1 MRRLVSMIVILL
13 VAMSSAPAKADPSGT
28 NAGTYSLVPE
38 TPPDNF
44 DVGVDEKLDA
54 PVPMDAIFKDEN
66 GKMVRLG
73 DFIDGKRPTVLVL
86 AYQTC
91 KTLCTFVQ
99 RAVLDGTKGIDWS
112 VGDQY
117 DVVTVSIHPG
127 DTPAM
132 ALAKKNETLAAY
144 KRDGAAKG
152 WHYLTGDAAS
162 SQRVADAVGW
172 KFHRDIDGDIA
183 HPAAVML
190 LKPNGHVARYI
201 YGIELAPTDLSVGL
215 LEASEG
221 KNITTFER
229 VKLYCYH
236 YDPHQR
242 KYALLATH
250 VMQIGGGL
258 TLLLVAGLIGMMVAK
273 ERKKKNDKPA
283 DSQAGHIPTSGDP
296 KHTVKPA

>member
-1 MRRLVSMIVILL
+1 MRRVSMIVILF
-13 VAMSSAPAKADPSGT
+13 VAMFSAPRVSLGADPGIDTST
-28 NAGTYSLVPE
+28 HSFVPE

-44 DVGVDEKLDA
+44 DIGVDEKLDA

-99 RAVLDGTKGIDWS
+99 RAVLDATKGIDWS
-112 VGDQY
+112 AGNQY

-132 ALAKKNETLAAY
+132 ALAKKNETLASY
-144 KRDGAAKG
+144 GREGAAKG
-152 WHYLTGDAAS
+152 WHFLTGDAAS

-215 LEASEG
+215 LDASEG

-273 ERKKKNDKPA
+273 ERKKKNAAETQA
-283 DSQAGHIPTSGDP
+283 DHQQA
-296 KHTVKPA
+296 VKPA

>member
-1 MRRLVSMIVILL
+1 MIVILSL
-13 VAMSSAPAKADPSGT
+13 AMWSAPAMADQNVQTTGGGGLQSEDT
-28 NAGTYSLVPE
+28 NVAPPE
-38 TPPDNF
+38 IF

-54 PVPMDAIFKDEN
+54 AVPLDVVFKDEN
-66 GKMVRLG
+66 GKMVRFG

-99 RAVLDGTKGIDWS
+99 RAVLDAAKQIDWTA
-112 VGDQY
+112 GNQY
-117 DVVTVSIHPG
+117 DVITVSINPG

-132 ALAKKNETLAAY
+132 ALGKKNETLAAY
-144 KRDGAAKG
+144 GREGAARG
-152 WHYLTGDAAS
+152 WHFLTGDAAS
-162 SQRVADAVGW
+162 SQRIADSVGW
-172 KFHRDIDGDIA
+172 KFHRDIDGEIA

-215 LEASEG
+215 LEASQG

-236 YDPHQR
+236 YDPHGR
-242 KYALLATH
+242 KYALFATH
-250 VMQIGGGL
+250 VMQVGGGL
-258 TLLLVAGLIGMMVAK
+258 TLLLVGGLIGIMVRR
-273 ERKKKNDKPA
+273 ERKKKKTLATENL
-283 DSQAGHIPTSGDP
+283 QA
-296 KHTVKPA
+296 VNQA

>member
-1 MRRLVSMIVILL
+1 VTTT
-13 VAMSSAPAKADPSGT
+13 DPDV
-28 NAGTYSLVPE
+28 VPE

-54 PVPMDAIFKDEN
+54 AVPLDTIFHDES

-112 VGDQY
+112 VGNQF
-117 DVVTVSIHPG
+117 DVITVSIHPG

-132 ALAKKNETLAAY
+132 ALAKKNETVKAY
-144 KRDGAAKG
+144 GREGSAKG
-152 WHYLTGDAAS
+152 WHFLTGDAAS
-162 SQRVADAVGW
+162 SQRVADSVGW

-201 YGIELAPTDLSVGL
+201 YGIELAPTDFSVGL

-221 KNITTFER
+221 HNITTFER

-258 TLLLVAGLIGMMVAK
+258 TLLLVAGFIGIMVAR
-273 ERKKKNDKPA
+273 ERKKKDPPSA
-283 DSQAGHIPTSGDP
+283 PPPDHQQA
-296 KHTVKPA
+296 VKPA

>member
-1 MRRLVSMIVILL
+1 MTRFVSMIVILF
-13 VAMSSAPAKADPSGT
+13 VAMLSAPAMADHGDTTTT

-54 PVPMDAIFKDEN
+54 AVPLDTIFHDES

-112 VGDQY
+112 VGNQF
-117 DVVTVSIHPG
+117 DVITVSIHPG

-132 ALAKKNETLAAY
+132 ALAKKNETVKAY
-144 KRDGAAKG
+144 GREGSAKG
-152 WHYLTGDAAS
+152 WHFLTGDAAS
-162 SQRVADAVGW
+162 SQRVADSVGW

-201 YGIELAPTDLSVGL
+201 YGIELAPTDFSVGL

-221 KNITTFER
+221 HNITTFER

-258 TLLLVAGLIGMMVAK
+258 TLLLVAGFIGIMVAR
-273 ERKKKNDKPA
+273 ERKKKDPPSA
-283 DSQAGHIPTSGDP
+283 PPPDHQQA
-296 KHTVKPA
+296 VKPA

>member
-1 MRRLVSMIVILL
+1 MIAILF
-13 VAMSSAPAKADPSGT
+13 VAMLSAPAMADNDVDT
-28 NAGTYSLVPE
+28 NKGTYSFVPE

-99 RAVLDGTKGIDWS
+99 RAVLDATKGIDWS
-112 VGDQY
+112 VGNQF

-132 ALAKKNETLAAY
+132 ALAKKNETTAAY
-144 KRDGAAKG
+144 GREGSAKG
-152 WHYLTGDAAS
+152 WHFLTGDAAS

-183 HPAAVML
+183 HPAAIML

-201 YGIELAPTDLSVGL
+201 YGIEFAATDLNVGL
-215 LEASEG
+215 LDASEG

-258 TLLLVAGLIGMMVAK
+258 TLLLVAGFIGIMVAR
-273 ERKKKNDKPA
+273 ERKKKDPPSSA
-283 DSQAGHIPTSGDP
+283 PPPDHQQA
-296 KHTVKPA
+296 VKPA

>member
-1 MRRLVSMIVILL
+1 MRRLVSMIVIGL
-13 VAMSSAPAKADPSGT
+13 VAMLSAPAMADPGAGT

-86 AYQTC
+86 ASQTC

-99 RAVLDGTKGIDWS
+99 RAVLDASKGIDWS
-112 VGDQY
+112 VGTQY

-132 ALAKKNETLAAY
+132 ALAKKNETVTSYA
-144 KRDGAAKG
+144 REGAAKG
-152 WHYLTGDAAS
+152 WHFLTGDAAS

-221 KNITTFER
+221 KNITTFEHI
-229 VKLYCYH
+229 KLYCYH

-250 VMQIGGGL
+250 VMQVGGGL
-258 TLLLVAGLIGMMVAK
+258 TLLLLAGFIGVMVAR
-273 ERKKKNDKPA
+273 ERKKKDPPSGPPSA
-283 DSQAGHIPTSGDP
+283 DHQA
-296 KHTVKPA
+296 VKPA

>member
-1 MRRLVSMIVILL
+1 MQRLVSMIVICF
-13 VAMSSAPAKADPSGT
+13 VAMSSAPAMADPAADT
-28 NAGTYSLVPE
+28 KNAGSYSFVPE

-54 PVPMDAIFKDEN
+54 PVPMDAIFKDES

-99 RAVLDGTKGIDWS
+99 RAVLDAAKGIDWT
-112 VGDQY
+112 VGNQY
-117 DVVTVSIHPG
+117 DVITVSIHPG

-132 ALAKKNETLAAY
+132 ALAKKNETVTAY
-144 KRDGAAKG
+144 ARDGAAKG
-152 WHYLTGDAAS
+152 WHFLTGDAAS
-162 SQRVADAVGW
+162 SQRVADSVGW

-229 VKLYCYH
+229 VRLYCYH

-242 KYALLATH
+242 KYALFATH
-250 VMQIGGGL
+250 VMQVGGGL
-258 TLLLVAGLIGMMVAK
+258 TLLLVAGFIGIMVAR
-273 ERKKKNDKPA
+273 ERKKKGPPSQPPA
-283 DSQAGHIPTSGDP
+283 DHQA
-296 KHTVKPA
+296 VKPA

>member
-1 MRRLVSMIVILL
+1 MRRLVSMMLVTLCAALL
-13 VAMSSAPAKADPSGT
+13 PLPAMADGT
-28 NAGTYSLVPE
+28 DTNKGTYSFVPE

-99 RAVLDGTKGIDWS
+99 RAVLDAAKGADWT
-112 VGDQY
+112 VGNQY

-132 ALAKKNETLAAY
+132 ALAKKNETVAAY
-144 KRDGAAKG
+144 AREGSAKG
-152 WHYLTGDAAS
+152 WHFLTGDAAS

-215 LEASEG
+215 LDASEG

-258 TLLLVAGLIGMMVAK
+258 TLLLVAGFIGVMVAR
-273 ERKKKNDKPA
+273 ERKKKDPPSAPPSA
-283 DSQAGHIPTSGDP
+283 DQQQA
-296 KHTVKPA
+296 VKPA

>member
-1 MRRLVSMIVILL
+1 MRRLGSMIVILFL
-13 VAMSSAPAKADPSGT
+13 AMWSAPAVADHDLDTSTPQ
-28 NAGTYSLVPE
+28 
-38 TPPDNF
+38 TPPDAF

-54 PVPMDAIFKDEN
+54 SVPLDTIFRDEN

-99 RAVLDGTKGIDWS
+99 RAVLDATKGINWT
-112 VGDQY
+112 VGNQF
-117 DVVTVSIHPG
+117 DVVTVSISPS
-127 DTPAM
+127 DTPAI
-132 ALAKKNETLAAY
+132 ALAKKNETVGTYA
-144 KRDGAAKG
+144 REGSAKG
-152 WHYLTGDAAS
+152 WHFLTGDAAS
-162 SQRVADAVGW
+162 SQRVADSVGW

-250 VMQIGGGL
+250 VMQVGGGL
-258 TLLLVAGLIGMMVAK
+258 TLLLVAGLIGVMVAR
-273 ERKKKNDKPA
+273 ERKQKKISEMKLA
-283 DSQAGHIPTSGDP
+283 
-296 KHTVKPA
+296 

>member
-1 MRRLVSMIVILL
+1 MIVTLF
-13 VAMSSAPAKADPSGT
+13 VAMWSAPAMADHEIRTTGAGGLQSGDT
-28 NAGTYSLVPE
+28 NI
-38 TPPDNF
+38 PPAERF
-44 DVGVDEKLDA
+44 DIGVDEKLDA
-54 PVPMDAIFKDEN
+54 PVPMDAIFKDET

-86 AYQTC
+86 AYHTC

-99 RAVLDGTKGIDWS
+99 RSVLDAAKGADWT
-112 VGDQY
+112 VGNQY

-132 ALAKKNETLAAY
+132 ALGKKNETVAAY
-144 KRDGAAKG
+144 AREGSAKG

-172 KFHRDIDGDIA
+172 KFHRDIDGEIA

-201 YGIELAPTDLSVGL
+201 YGIELAPTDLQVGL

-221 KNITTFER
+221 KNITTLER

-242 KYALLATH
+242 KYALFATH

-258 TLLLVAGLIGMMVAK
+258 TLLLVAGLVGVMVAR
-273 ERKKKNDKPA
+273 ERKKKTPVIANE
-283 DSQAGHIPTSGDP
+283 TS
-296 KHTVKPA
+296 VKPA

>member
-1 MRRLVSMIVILL
+1 MTVLL
-13 VAMSSAPAKADPSGT
+13 MTAMFSAPAMADHDLDTS
-28 NAGTYSLVPE
+28 
-38 TPPDNF
+38 TPPPPQEMF

-54 PVPMDAIFKDEN
+54 ALPLDALFKDEN

-86 AYQTC
+86 AYQSC

-99 RAVLDGTKGIDWS
+99 RAVLDATKAIDWT
-112 VGDQY
+112 VGKQF
-117 DVVTVSIHPG
+117 DVVTVSIDPR

-132 ALAKKNETLAAY
+132 ALAKKNETVTSYA
-144 KRDGAAKG
+144 REGASKG
-152 WHYLTGDAAS
+152 FHFLSGDAQN

-172 KFHRDIDGDIA
+172 KFHRDIDGEIA

-221 KNITTFER
+221 KNITTIER

-242 KYALLATH
+242 KYALFATH
-250 VMQIGGGL
+250 MMEIGGGL
-258 TLLLVAGLIGMMVAK
+258 TLLLVAGFIGIMVAR
-273 ERKKKNDKPA
+273 ERKKPKAPPPTV
-283 DSQAGHIPTSGDP
+283 QAST
-296 KHTVKPA
+296 

>member
-1 MRRLVSMIVILL
+1 MRRLVSMIVTLF
-13 VAMSSAPAKADPSGT
+13 VAMLSAPAMADHDNGT

-99 RAVLDGTKGIDWS
+99 RAVLDATKGIDWS
-112 VGDQY
+112 VGNQY
-117 DVVTVSIHPG
+117 DVITVSIHPG

-132 ALAKKNETLAAY
+132 ALAKKNETLTSY
-144 KRDGAAKG
+144 GREGAAKG
-152 WHYLTGDAAS
+152 WHFLTGDAAS
-162 SQRVADAVGW
+162 SQRVADSVGW

-258 TLLLVAGLIGMMVAK
+258 TLLLVAGFIGVMVAR
-273 ERKKKNDKPA
+273 ERKKKNHSA
-283 DSQAGHIPTSGDP
+283 ESQPDHQA
-296 KHTVKPA
+296 VKPA